1 MISASYGFPFF
12 FPISFGVAD
21 TMGSPSP
28 ARQHSSAATP
38 RSTHPHR
45 RTSSGCLARK
55 KIWTLKLLV
64 LSMLSTRTTHIYIY
78 NVYIYIYLYICYI
91 YIRIYIYIYVY
102 IYIYTCIYIYQ
113 TVNWTF
119 MSSRILIG
127 IEMIFLLLTTV
138 HSALHESRA
147 EVSHNS
153 PLQPGPWDAIFL
165 PGCIDSTKIRII

>member
-1 MISASYGFPFF
+1 MLRFIDDICFIWFPTF

-55 KIWTLKLLV
+55 NIWTLKLLV

-78 NVYIYIYLYICYI
+78 HVYIYIYLYICYI
-91 YIRIYIYIYVY
+91 YNIR
-102 IYIYTCIYIYQ
+102 IYQ

>member
-1 MISASYGFPFF
+1 VQPPREARIRIGEHRPDAWQEKISEPWNSWCSQCSQPE
-12 FPISFGVAD
+12 
-21 TMGSPSP
+21 
-28 ARQHSSAATP
+28 Q
-38 RSTHPHR
+38 
-45 RTSSGCLARK
+45 L
-55 KIWTLKLLV
+55 
-64 LSMLSTRTTHIYIY
+64 IYIY
-78 NVYIYIYLYICYI
+78 IMCIYIYLYICYI
-91 YIRIYIYIYVY
+91 YNIR
-102 IYIYTCIYIYQ
+102 IYQ